1 MGQAK
6 DRRREILKQA
16 AHLFLEHGYE
26 ATTINLIAERSRV
39 SKQGLYYHFKSKR
52 ELMVSIMSHALD
64 VLEQDTREA
73 AAGAGDAEQ
82 RLRRI
87 VNSHARMITREEEGA
102 FTLLVIDQTAILPP
116 AQRRAVTRR
125 KQAHFDL
132 LRATLEQLRKEGK
145 LRDVNVTVAA
155 FSLLGMV
162 MWISK
167 WYRPEG
173 PLGADEI
180 AAQVTELALA
190 AVLRRE
196 NAGERS

>member
-1 MGQAK
+1 MGQAR
-6 DRRREILKQA
+6 DRRREILQQA

-26 ATTINLIAERSRV
+26 ATTMNRIAERSGV
-39 SKQGLYYHFKSKR
+39 SKQGLYYHFKSKQ

-64 VLEQDTREA
+64 LLEKDTREA
-73 AAGAGDAEQ
+73 AAGAADAEQ
-82 RLRRI
+82 RLRQI
-87 VNSHARMITREEEGA
+87 INSHARMITMEEDGA
-102 FTLLVIDQTAILPP
+102 FTLLVIDQTDMLPP
-116 AQRRAVTRR
+116 EDRHGITQRKRA
-125 KQAHFDL
+125 HLEL
-132 LRATLEQLRKEGK
+132 LRSTLEQLSKEGK

-190 AVLRRE
+190 AVLKDGR
-196 NAGERS
+196 AA